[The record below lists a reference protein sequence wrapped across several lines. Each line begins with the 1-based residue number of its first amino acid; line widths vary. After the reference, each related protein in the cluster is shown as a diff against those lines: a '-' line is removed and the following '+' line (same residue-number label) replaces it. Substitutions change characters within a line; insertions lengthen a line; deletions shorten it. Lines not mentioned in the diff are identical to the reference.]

1 MNKRQA
7 VALLSKEQIQLLER
21 AANIGATLEYFGPG
35 ELKKLKKAI
44 KIVAKINAAEGR

>member
-21 AANIGATLEYFGPG
+21 AASLSAEPQYFGPG

-44 KIVAKINAAEGR
+44 KIIAKINAAEGR